1 MFAKKHEIEGVNHN
15 FILRNEA
22 LYVLLKNGELLKF
35 NVERKEN
42 VWASSIIEN
51 ASKIG
56 FLNEAVF
63 SNTGFE
69 TKIITPSSGSIIS
82 QFAFKIVSTLQRTGC
97 FLAAS
102 RENGK
107 KLIKLINKDFVSLWE
122 KDIKMGKTV
131 HIDNDTLINTK
142 YLNDQVIIGYDL
154 ESFEELWKVDIA
166 EHAQFKDIRQ
176 ELQDGLITHVLGIFR
191 DTVWFGVSSGSLMGV
206 NIKTGELEHPLSFK
220 YNDLPKFPFEVKEGD
235 YLPFGELMQ
244 LDEDKAEIIGLRDKY
259 FIKVDLNQAEPR
271 RKYMDVGQS
280 MEAHKITSSYRNY
293 EFPTD
298 GQFIYFCDDRQGK
311 IGVFDREKRE
321 VVWSYELEMQKGGI
335 AQILEMKYADNRWYV
350 LDRNDTLH
358 IFERE

>member
-22 LYVLLKNGELLKF
+22 IYVLLKNGELLKY

-42 VWASSIIEN
+42 VWVSSIIEN
-51 ASKIG
+51 ATKIG
-56 FLNEAVF
+56 FLNEVVF

-82 QFAFKIVSTLQRTGC
+82 QFAFKVVSPLQTTGS

-122 KDIKMGKTV
+122 KEIKLGKTV

-154 ESFEELWKVDIA
+154 ESFEELWNVDIA
-166 EHAQFKDIRQ
+166 EYGQFKDIRQ
-176 ELQDGLITHVLGIFR
+176 ELQDGLITHVLGTFG

-206 NIKTGELEHPLSFK
+206 NIKTGELKHQLGFK
-220 YNDLPKFPFEVKEGD
+220 DNDFPKFPFEVKEGD

-259 FIKVDLNQAEPR
+259 FIKVNLGQSEPR
-271 RKYMDVGQS
+271 RKYIDVGQS
-280 MEAHKITSSYRNY
+280 MTAHKISSNYRNY
-293 EFPTD
+293 SFPID
-298 GQFIYFCDDRQGK
+298 EQFIYFCDDRQGK
-311 IGVFDREKRE
+311 IGVFDREKQE
-321 VVWSYELEMQKGGI
+321 VTWSYELEIQKGGI
-335 AQILEMKYADNRWYV
+335 AQILEMKYSNNRWFV
-350 LDRNDTLH
+350 LDRNDILH
-358 IFERE
+358 IFEKE